1 MGAQTVGGG
10 GESSD
15 RARAWARLLGVGLK
29 VSHQLGGGL
38 EDELLVVE
46 RLARLHDAHLVAWGS
61 RARGEGRGR
70 GLAMGRWSG
79 EGDGCMRERAW

>member
-1 MGAQTVGGG
+1 MGAAQTVGGV

-15 RARAWARLLGVGLK
+15 RASAWARLLGVGLE

-46 RLARLHDAHLVAWGS
+46 RLARLHDAYLVAWVGG
-61 RARGEGRGR
+61 AQG
-70 GLAMGRWSG
+70 
-79 EGDGCMRERAW
+79 